1 MGLGVSEGTIWGEL
15 LRVALRRCRNGV
27 ILLWA
32 VCAPANASV
41 IDGIEVAPLGSQT
54 QITIRF
60 ATEIQYLRHA
70 PDREGR
76 QLRIFF
82 RLTKPGFA
90 ENELMQE
97 VRSSPKTKLAPP
109 FTLIYPELVNAM
121 LVSFAR
127 STSFTVRPGNDS
139 RSIVILLPQPADSQ
153 AATAVPA
160 TVQVATAAPPEPAT
174 GEMASSPAPATE
186 GAAALLLRNSAALHS
201 AAPAEKEAGMLA
213 GPPAPA
219 KEGTAALLLQN
230 SAALHSAAPAEK
242 EGTAVPLP
250 AAQVEE
256 RAANFLRDAREALA
270 QRDYPRAIN
279 RLNRVLGLPANA
291 QTIAAQA
298 LLGEAR
304 EKNGEILKAKAEY
317 ELFLKLYPEAAEA
330 PAIRTRLA
338 ALPAEDVSRRATVRA
353 PVRDDRPAEWTVNS
367 SVSSYLFTGRSA
379 FDGGRMQR
387 DQESAISSVG
397 INARLRDG
405 ASDTRIV
412 FRDTDSRN
420 FLQPSRNYN
429 RIYTAYAE
437 RSDRDIGYS
446 LRLGRQNPNGAG
458 VLERFDGISGSF
470 TMNGTWKLGG
480 VLGSAVEF
488 GSPFRKTFYGASVE
502 LLPQLARP
510 GVSLYAIE
518 QNLDGHLNRRAL
530 GSEVRYFD
538 GQLTGYGMLDY
549 DLLYQGIN
557 IGMMQANYLD
567 NAGNNYFLSYDY
579 RQTPS
584 YSLTNALATAGYTT
598 VDEMIGNLGAR
609 RSRQLA
615 KETTALS
622 EMFAAGMTIPVG
634 ERWQLGLDYRR
645 AETSGTNAQIPL
657 SQMCKELQDDA
668 NPSDPLCVD
677 GPRGTLRISEM
688 GLCVA
693 DSYDMITKTC
703 LASSAAS
710 GRTHMV
716 SAQAVG
722 TNLLVAN
729 GVGVIYLGYVTGETY
744 RGRNLGISYVLP
756 IGDNW
761 RLEGNARYYG
771 QSGDD
776 GSRQRQY
783 SPSLKLTRQL
793 GDFSIESELGYSV
806 SRTTGPAPGK
816 YRRQYLYLGMRW
828 DLR

>member
-1 MGLGVSEGTIWGEL
+1 MMWRDL
-15 LRVALRRCRNGV
+15 LRVALQRCRNGV
-27 ILLWA
+27 ILLLA
-32 VCAPANASV
+32 LCAQASASV
-41 IDGIEVAPLGSQT
+41 IDSVDVAPLGDQA

-60 ATEIQYLRHA
+60 ATEILYLRHA

-82 RLTKPGFA
+82 RVTKPGLA
-90 ENELMQE
+90 ESDLMQE
-97 VRSSPKTKLAPP
+97 VRNSPRNGLVPA

-121 LVSFAR
+121 LVSF
-127 STSFTVRPGNDS
+127 SQPTSFVVRPGNDS
-139 RSIVILLPQPADSQ
+139 RSIVILVPRTADSPSAASTPAAAQEESARPQ
-153 AATAVPA
+153 APAAPEPVPA
-160 TVQVATAAPPEPAT
+160 TAPEK
-174 GEMASSPAPATE
+174 E
-186 GAAALLLRNSAALHS
+186 GAA
-201 AAPAEKEAGMLA
+201 
-213 GPPAPA
+213 
-219 KEGTAALLLQN
+219 
-230 SAALHSAAPAEK
+230 
-242 EGTAVPLP
+242 VPDTP
-250 AAQVEE
+250 ERVEE
-256 RAANFLRDAREALA
+256 RAASFLRDAREAMS
-270 QRDYPRAIN
+270 QGDYARAIN

-298 LLGEAR
+298 MLGEAR
-304 EKNGEILKAKAEY
+304 EKNGEIVKARAEY
-317 ELFLKLYPEAAEA
+317 ELFLKLYPEATAA
-330 PAIRTRLA
+330 PTIRSRLA
-338 ALPAEDVSRRATVRA
+338 ALPAEDVSRRATARV
-353 PVRDDRPAEWTVNS
+353 PVRDDRPAEWTVS
-367 SVSSYLFTGRSA
+367 GSVSSYLFTGRSA

-387 DQESAISSVG
+387 DQESAISSAGV
-397 INARLRDG
+397 NARLREG

-420 FLQPSRNYN
+420 FMQPSRNYN
-429 RIYTAYAE
+429 RIYSAYVE
-437 RSDRDIGYS
+437 RSDRDVGYS
-446 LRLGRQNPNGAG
+446 VRLGRQNPNGAG
-458 VLERFDGISGSF
+458 VLERFDGISGSYSI
-470 TMNGTWKLGG
+470 NGTWKLGG
-480 VLGSAVEF
+480 VYGSAVEF

-510 GVSLYAIE
+510 GVSLYAVE
-518 QNLDGHLNRRAL
+518 QNLDGYLNRRAL

-538 GQLTGYGMLDY
+538 GQWTGYGMLDY
-549 DLLYQGIN
+549 DLLYKGIN

-567 NAGNNYFLSYDY
+567 SVGNNYFLSYDY

-584 YSLTNALATAGYTT
+584 YSLTNALATAGYAK
-598 VDEMIGNLGAR
+598 VDEMIGNLGTS
-609 RSRQLA
+609 RSRQLVR
-615 KETTALS
+615 ETTALS
-622 EMFAAGMTIPVG
+622 KMFAAGMTMPIG

-645 AETSGTNAQIPL
+645 AEISGTNAQIPL

-703 LASSAAS
+703 QASSAAS

-722 TNLLVAN
+722 TNLFVAN
-729 GVGVIYLGYVTGETY
+729 GVGVIYLGYITGATY

-761 RLEGNARYYG
+761 RLEANARHYG
-771 QSGDD
+771 QSSDD
-776 GSRQRQY
+776 GSHLRQY

-793 GDFSIESELGYSV
+793 GDFSIESELGYSD
-806 SRTTGPAPGK
+806 SQTTGPAPGK
-816 YRRQYLYLGMRW
+816 YRRQYLYLGVRW